1 MTTTSN
7 CSLPSATSKTATENE
22 VLTHIA
28 AFIKTRAENL
38 ATAKAHKAEED
49 WLRDAIEDG
58 RLEPWYDELSEEYDC
73 PGVRWVRSE
82 TRRWSKKSYGKE
94 LQETIKAYEDA
105 NECPVSISWKAR
117 LK

>member
-1 MTTTSN
+1 MTLTSN
-7 CSLPSATSKTATENE
+7 SCSTNNTSSDAFDAE
-22 VLTHIA
+22 VLAHIE

-58 RLEPWYDELSEEYDC
+58 RLDPWYDELSEEYDC

-82 TRRWSKKSYGKE
+82 TRRWGERHYPQQLQDQITQFKSE
-94 LQETIKAYEDA
+94 
-105 NECPVSISWKAR
+105 NECPVSITWRAR